1 MVIKEIAILS
11 GKGGTGKTSLIAS
24 MIPYFQNAVLA
35 DCDVDAPDLHILLD
49 EQNRQSRDFVGL
61 QRPVI
66 ELDRCIHCHACVDH
80 CKFHAITESIELIPS
95 KCEGCGVCELV
106 CPVDAIKMEDYVVGK
121 IFSSDTKY
129 GELIHA
135 RLIPGEETS
144 GKLVSE
150 VRKAAKLIA
159 DQRQRD
165 WILIDGSPGIAC
177 NVISSITGV
186 SKVILVIEPTL
197 SGLHDL
203 KKIVTLVQGF
213 RIPLLVVLNKS
224 DLSSHGKSEIEGYCQ
239 AKGIE
244 IALEIPFEEN
254 MVAAIVNREMP
265 SVYDRPF
272 FDRIGF
278 NQFIEKIKKT

>member
-1 MVIKEIAILS
+1 MERKEIAILS

-24 MIPYFQNAVLA
+24 MIPYFENLVLA

-49 EQNRQSRDFVGL
+49 EQNRQSRDFIGL
-61 QRPVI
+61 QRPVF
-66 ELDRCIHCHACVDH
+66 DMDKCMHCQECVKH
-80 CKFHAITESIELIPS
+80 CKFNAIADSIELIAS
-95 KCEGCGVCELV
+95 KCEGCGVCQLV

-121 IFSSDTKY
+121 IFASDTKY
-129 GELIHA
+129 GELVHA

-150 VRKAAKLIA
+150 VRKTAKQLA
-159 DQRQRD
+159 DEKKRD

-177 NVISSITGV
+177 NVISSVTGV

-224 DLSSHGKSEIEGYCQ
+224 DLSVEGKTEIQGYCQ
-239 AKGIE
+239 EIGIE
-244 IALEIPFEEN
+244 IALEIPFEKN

-265 SVYDRPF
+265 SIYDRAF

-278 NQFIEKIKKT
+278 DQFIKRIKE